1 MKCNVVN
8 KMSIEINETERGI
21 LNKAV
26 DILEDLARN
35 LDEECSYE
43 TEVEFDNANDY
54 DIINALEENLRSICQ
69 YV

>member
-21 LNKAV
+21 LSKAV
-26 DILEDLARN
+26 DILEDLARA
-35 LDEECSYE
+35 LDEKCTYE

-54 DIINALEENLRSICQ
+54 DMINALEENLRSICE